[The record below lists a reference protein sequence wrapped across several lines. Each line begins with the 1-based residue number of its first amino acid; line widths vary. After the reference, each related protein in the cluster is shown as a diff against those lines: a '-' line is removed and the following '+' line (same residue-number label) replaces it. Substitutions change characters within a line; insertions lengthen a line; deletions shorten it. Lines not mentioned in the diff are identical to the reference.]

1 MQTIFMSKT
10 DKQLHALRFQQ
21 NKEGKEARR
30 EIQRR
35 KLVGYC
41 DGTNIQRIVEE
52 QYNDEARKNKVE
64 IQVSAIHE

>member
-21 NKEGKEARR
+21 NKEGKDARR